1 MVSEQQQPR
10 TATGIEG
17 MEGTGPTKALF
28 FSAFVNG
35 GDRPHE
41 SLIFQCFRDIDLAT
55 TPIFSHLASF
65 SPVGGSFPKFIFNS
79 FFFLR
84 NLV

>member
-10 TATGIEG
+10 TATGG
-17 MEGTGPTKALF
+17 
-28 FSAFVNG
+28 NG

-55 TPIFSHLASF
+55 APIFSHLASF